1 MSSSTCTN
9 GPMRDAKFQAL
20 LAVVLCLGCVA
31 ASAAQEADASGVLR
45 AAGVVQ
51 VATRDDIKKAS
62 SYYKDMLAHG
72 VDEASIVDGSLV
84 VVRMLCCRDNLKA
97 SALAYLYN
105 PRAIKV
111 APGDFIEFRI
121 GDAKA
126 PNTPEAFSSVTRV
139 LQPVDQTDGKCWWD
153 PRDDRM
159 WMRFVFCEWMP
170 AEGWV
175 KQDSKMNPAWYKPAG
190 VAGSN

>member
-1 MSSSTCTN
+1 MAWLTWTA
-9 GPMRDAKFQAL
+9 GPMRDARFRTL
-20 LAVVLCLGCVA
+20 LAVLLYLNCVA
-31 ASAAQEADASGVLR
+31 ASAAKEANVSGVLR

-51 VATRDDIKKAS
+51 VATRDEIRRAS

-72 VDEASIVDGSLV
+72 VDETSIVDGSLV

-121 GDAKA
+121 GDADA
-126 PNTPEAFSSVTRV
+126 PGTPEAFSIVTRV
-139 LQPVDQTDGKCWWD
+139 LQSKDQADGKCWWE

-170 AEGWV
+170 AEGWI
-175 KQDSKMNPAWYKPAG
+175 KQGNKMNPEWYKPAG
-190 VAGSN
+190 VAGTN

>member
-1 MSSSTCTN
+1 MSSSTCKN
-9 GPMRDAKFQAL
+9 GPMLDARFQAL

-31 ASAAQEADASGVLR
+31 ANAAAKADESGVLR
-45 AAGVVQ
+45 AAGVVE
-51 VATRDDIKKAS
+51 VATMVQLKGS

-84 VVRMLCCRDNLKA
+84 AVRLLCCRDNIKQSGLVF
-97 SALAYLYN
+97 LYN
-105 PRAIKV
+105 PRPIKV
-111 APGDFIEFRI
+111 APGDFIEFRV

-126 PNTPEAFSSVTRV
+126 PNTPEEFLTLTRV
-139 LQPVDQTDGKCWWD
+139 LQPADQTDGRCWWE
-153 PRDDRM
+153 PRDDRL

-175 KQDSKMNPAWYKPAG
+175 KQDNKMNPAWYKPAG
-190 VAGSN
+190 DVE